1 MEQRAVDVAV
11 RWSRSVCGVFAA
23 ILLINILGCALLPEM
38 TAMAAT
44 DEPRGWL
51 VIEGGSYPVNP
62 VVAEKFRELIGGA
75 DAKVLLVPTAM
86 ADSELNPEL
95 NAGAA
100 KDLGLRNYEL
110 FNTHNRTQADTK
122 GFASR
127 IRGARGVWF
136 GGGRPGRLAE
146 AYLDTRTHRELESF
160 YKHGGVIGGSSAGA
174 MILSSF
180 LVRGGVENE
189 DFRNLISKKNRVG
202 FGFLPNTAIDVHVN
216 QRPNG
221 EGDLA
226 QIVAAY
232 PRLLGIGVDAGTAVV
247 VHGNQFEVIGGPR
260 ARVAITDG
268 QLHDGNP
275 YYFLKRGDRF
285 DLARRVVSR
294 RARIQ
299 HPLDYPGVALT
310 GMSVITTRA
319 LASQLDG
326 VQPADPDFNILFVAS
341 GFLVSRALVVK

>member
-1 MEQRAVDVAV
+1 MKQRVVDVAV
-11 RWSRSVCGVFAA
+11 RWSRGLFGVLTA
-23 ILLINILGCALLPEM
+23 ILLIAISGGARRLEM
-38 TAMAAT
+38 AAMATT

-51 VIEGGSYPVNP
+51 LIEGGSYPVNP
-62 VVAEKFRELIGGA
+62 VVAERFRELIGGA

-95 NAGAA
+95 NAAAA

-110 FNTHNRTQADTK
+110 FNTHDRTQADREE
-122 GFASR
+122 FAAR
-127 IRGARGVWF
+127 IRSARGVWF

-146 AYLDTRTHRELESF
+146 AYLGTRTHRELESF

-180 LVRGGVENE
+180 LVRGGVESE

-202 FGFLPNTAIDVHVN
+202 FGFLQNAAIDVHVN

-226 QIVAAY
+226 QVVAAY
-232 PRLLGIGVDAGTAVV
+232 PGLLGIGVDAGTAIV

-260 ARVAITDG
+260 ARVVITDG
-268 QLHDGNP
+268 RLHDGKP
-275 YYFLKRGDRF
+275 YYFLKPGDRF
-285 DLARRVVSR
+285 DLARRLVIA
-294 RARIQ
+294 AR
-299 HPLDYPGVALT
+299 
-310 GMSVITTRA
+310 
-319 LASQLDG
+319 
-326 VQPADPDFNILFVAS
+326 
-341 GFLVSRALVVK
+341 

>member
-1 MEQRAVDVAV
+1 MKQRVVDMAA
-11 RWSRSVCGVFAA
+11 RWSRSVRGVLAA
-23 ILLINILGCALLPEM
+23 ILLIGISGCALRPEM
-38 TAMAAT
+38 AAMGGT
-44 DEPRGWL
+44 EEPRGWL

-110 FNTHNRTQADTK
+110 FDIRDRTQADK
-122 GFASR
+122 EEFASR

-136 GGGRPGRLAE
+136 GGGRPGRLAD
-146 AYLDTRTHRELESF
+146 AYLGTRTHRELESF
-160 YKHGGVIGGSSAGA
+160 YKHGGVVGGSSAGA

-180 LVRGGVENE
+180 LVRGGVESE

-202 FGFLPNTAIDVHVN
+202 FGFIPNAAIDVHVS

-226 QIVAAY
+226 QVVAAY
-232 PRLLGIGVDAGTAVV
+232 PGLLGIGVDAGTAVV

-260 ARVAITDG
+260 ARVTITDG
-268 QLHDGNP
+268 QQHDGKP

-285 DLARRVVSR
+285 DLARRVVIP
-294 RARIQ
+294 AR
-299 HPLDYPGVALT
+299 
-310 GMSVITTRA
+310 
-319 LASQLDG
+319 
-326 VQPADPDFNILFVAS
+326 
-341 GFLVSRALVVK
+341 

>member
-1 MEQRAVDVAV
+1 MKQQVGVMAT
-11 RWSRSVCGVFAA
+11 RWSRSAGGVLGA
-23 ILLINILGCALLPEM
+23 ILLIGISASARRPEM
-38 TAMAAT
+38 AAMGGT
-44 DEPRGWL
+44 EEPRGWL

-95 NAGAA
+95 NASAA
-100 KDLGLRNYEL
+100 KDLGLRNYEV
-110 FNTHNRTQADTK
+110 FDTRDRTQADKEVIT
-122 GFASR
+122 SR

-136 GGGRPGRLAE
+136 GGGRAGRLAE
-146 AYLDTRTHRELESF
+146 AYLGTGTHRELESF
-160 YKHGGVIGGSSAGA
+160 YKHGGVVGGSSAGA

-202 FGFLPNTAIDVHVN
+202 FGFIPNAAIDVHVS

-226 QIVAAY
+226 QVVAAY
-232 PRLLGIGVDAGTAVV
+232 PGLLGIGVDAGTAVV

-260 ARVAITDG
+260 ARVTITDG
-268 QLHDGNP
+268 QQHDDKP

-285 DLARRVVSR
+285 DLARRVVIP
-294 RARIQ
+294 AR
-299 HPLDYPGVALT
+299 
-310 GMSVITTRA
+310 
-319 LASQLDG
+319 
-326 VQPADPDFNILFVAS
+326 
-341 GFLVSRALVVK
+341 